1 MDTHRLRYFL
11 SIAEAGSM
19 TQAAAVLGIA
29 QPALSRQVR
38 LLEEDLGVTLF
49 RRTSRGMLLTE
60 EGERLRAATA
70 APLRQLELAIQYAGS
85 PLARVE
91 RSLHLGIPPT
101 AAGPLAA
108 PLLAALGS
116 AFQSASFRVTVAHP
130 DALVEGLLK
139 GAVDVAVINPVSD
152 DRVFCRDLLAEDLA
166 VIGGLESGLR
176 PDRPVSFTE
185 LAGLPLVLPA
195 SPTGIR
201 GTVESAALRLRLRL
215 QCRYSTDS
223 VEVAKD
229 LIAAGLVHGVL
240 PISACGP
247 DIEDGRLRC
256 APLREPALP
265 HRLCIAASSRLDL
278 PRELAVQIG
287 EILREETGRLISSGT
302 WPAVFLAPHR
312 WDPNRA

>member
-1 MDTHRLRYFL
+1 
-11 SIAEAGSM
+11 M
-19 TQAAAVLGIA
+19 TQAATVLGIA

-60 EGERLRAATA
+60 EGERLRAAA
-70 APLRQLELAIQYAGS
+70 AGPLRQLELAIQCARS

-101 AAGPLAA
+101 AAGTLAA

-130 DALVEGLLK
+130 DNLIDGMLK
-139 GAVDVAVINPVSD
+139 GAIDVAVINPVSD
-152 DRVFCRDLLAEDLA
+152 DRVFCRDLLVEDLA
-166 VIGGLESGLR
+166 VIGGPESGLR

-185 LAGLPLVLPA
+185 LAGLPLVLPG
-195 SPTGIR
+195 SRTGIR
-201 GTVESAALRLRLRL
+201 GTVESAALRLRLII

-223 VEVAKD
+223 VGVAKD
-229 LIAAGLVHGVL
+229 LTGAGLVHGVL
-240 PISACGP
+240 PISACGRE
-247 DIEDGRLRC
+247 IEDGRLRY
-256 APLREPALP
+256 APLREPTLP
-265 HRLCIAASSRLDL
+265 HRLCIAASSQLEL
-278 PRELAVQIG
+278 PRDLAVQIG
-287 EILREETGRLISSGT
+287 EILREEPGRLIGSGT

-312 WDPNRA
+312 WDPDRP